1 MEVTYLK
8 RLKDGVVLPIP
19 NSSVEDTLKQGFER
33 IGDVVINGDTPE
45 VVVDFKCPLCD
56 RTFKTIQGLRVHK
69 SRHK

>member
-19 NSSVEDTLKQGFER
+19 NNHVKETLKRGFER
-33 IGDVVINGDTPE
+33 TADIKINTSTPE
-45 VVVDFKCPLCD
+45 IAQEYKCPLCE
-56 RTFKTIQGLRVHK
+56 RSFKTIQGLKVHK